1 MCGRPPDKLIGLVA
15 QGHRLMLT
23 GSDNY
28 TVETFKYSLKEAN
41 ANRIKAFGEH
51 SMDDGMN
58 IKANMNK
65 QAERNRQICKWPV
78 LFTVIVLTICL
89 T

>member
-1 MCGRPPDKLIGLVA
+1 
-15 QGHRLMLT
+15 MLT

-65 QAERNRQICKWPV
+65 QAERNRQIGKWPV